1 MRDSLAVSEEHQPT
15 EPDPLETILREGAD
29 ALGVALDDK
38 QVGQLLA
45 YLANVLEWNQ
55 KINVTSVRSPKEAVV
70 RHLVDSLSLVPVWHA
85 LNDAAPPGAVLD
97 LGTGG
102 GFPGAPLA
110 IAWPDCRA
118 LLIDGTGKKIKIVA
132 DSIDVA
138 GIQNAEAF
146 QSRAEQLHAHRE
158 DAIQG
163 FDLCVA
169 RAVGPAPRL
178 LHEFRR
184 LVAPGGT
191 ILLMKGAEPTDEEV
205 AAANVA
211 ARKAELTPLP
221 HQLTGMPGGDRG
233 TVLAFRCDAEPVKRP
248 TRRRD
253 TRRNLR
259 HRNVRHRNGPRG
271 DRPAGDGDRPDRGSG
286 GSSRAR

>member
-55 KINVTSVRSPKEAVV
+55 KINVTAVRSPKEAVV

-138 GIQNAEAF
+138 GIANAEAF

-205 AAANVA
+205 EAANVA

-253 TRRNLR
+253 ARRNLR

-271 DRPAGDGDRPDRGSG
+271 DRPTGDGDRPDRGSG
-286 GSSRAR
+286 GSSLAR